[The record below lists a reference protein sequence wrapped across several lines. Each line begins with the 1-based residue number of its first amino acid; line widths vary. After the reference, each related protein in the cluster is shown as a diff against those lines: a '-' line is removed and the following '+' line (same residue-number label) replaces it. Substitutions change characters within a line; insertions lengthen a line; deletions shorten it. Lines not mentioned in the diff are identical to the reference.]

1 MLRVCLLC
9 LIPLSLAPAPAVAKK
24 QFPELRVTTVLLPSV
39 WTASPIVAVG
49 EVVNVAAYGE
59 QHVSHLPRPMSP
71 MVHRLYWCEG
81 DFKLTAV
88 VKGELHLPTRKYL
101 WGSVF
106 PGCKLWPDDPDL
118 GYSRFQTRAWLLR
131 EEGGFLRPT
140 FDAGA
145 RRFIGLFAK
154 WDDSQ
159 RVPAR
164 QQLGLLLLNPA
175 ATSDTLEDFA
185 SYLRLVG
192 DIACDLLGKTECV
205 EQIRALAGI
214 GNPVLHENACHFLEG
229 QLKTDC
235 ASRK

>member
-1 MLRVCLLC
+1 
-9 LIPLSLAPAPAVAKK
+9 
-24 QFPELRVTTVLLPSV
+24 
-39 WTASPIVAVG
+39 
-49 EVVNVAAYGE
+49 
-59 QHVSHLPRPMSP
+59 